1 MKITIFRRHFAFV
14 CLLAFVANL
23 AALGQA
29 PGTGAITGVVSDTA
43 SRVIGNAEVEV
54 VNDATHASRSVL
66 TSAVGV
72 FRVPL
77 LLPGSYTVTVKA
89 AGFAPRTSPH
99 VEVTVS
105 ETASLN
111 FTLSVASSS
120 ATVEVDSDAEMVQQE
135 SSTLGRA
142 VDEKAI
148 EALPLANRNFTQI
161 LSLSPGVVV
170 ALPDAAQLGRGT
182 QDVTSNG
189 AKTTSNNLQFNGVD
203 ANNLSQNSAAND
215 GEEVGVAIP
224 APDAIQEFKVQTANY
239 DAAYGRGAGANVDL
253 VSRSGANRFHGSAWE
268 FVRNNIFNA
277 NDFFLKLDGQ
287 PRPTLKQNQFGAS
300 IGGPIRRDKTFFFGE
315 YQGLTSSN
323 GAGSAVTAL
332 LPQLTSDRS
341 AAALGAQ
348 FCPSGHANSAG
359 YLTNAGGT
367 QVACDGS
374 NINPVALALL
384 NFKFAN
390 GNFAIPNPQLNLPST
405 GAGQLPEGQSTFAI
419 PASYKEN
426 QFSVNIDQNFSD
438 KNTLAGRYF
447 FSRAPTVEAFSPNA
461 ANVPGWGTNELDE
474 NDMFVLSDTH
484 IFSPNLINVARF
496 GFMRFDGLAA
506 VANPILASDLGIGT
520 PTGVGGAS
528 VEAPGISI
536 SGLFTTGDAGTPAQW
551 QNTDSFIWQDTVSFT
566 RGRQSARF
574 GAEVKRH
581 QVAVDA
587 PFSTSGL
594 LQIATFDDF
603 LLGQSA
609 AELAGHNGTPPVT
622 GVSNV
627 TDSQGSSGLFRKD
640 ERYTDLAFFVQDDIQ
655 LNPRLTVNAGLR
667 YEIFGPPTEI
677 HGLLPSFDPGI
688 ALHAVP
694 ATGSLSGF
702 TVPANYHGAI
712 PQGVTRTPTAGLW
725 STDYHDISPRI
736 GFALRLTQNPTLL
749 LRGGYGFYYDR
760 PSGDFAESQLGQQP
774 FSVQQL
780 AFNAQNA
787 AATLHAPFNPLLPAL
802 SSFPIYQPRIAGGG
816 SFTSGVSP
824 HVIDPYTQEYNLNF
838 QLAVSHDELLEVG
851 YVGSHTTHSPGS
863 VEFNQALLASPQNP
877 VNGATMNTA
886 ANVVQRV
893 PFQGIA
899 TGSLFS
905 DTNYEA
911 NYNSLQASITRRFSH
926 GLQFLG
932 SYTWSK
938 ILDET
943 SGSGGSGVFELWLP
957 TNDQNNPRQAY
968 GLTDFDRDQRAVVS
982 FTWDAPKLSN
992 APALARQILNGW
1004 QLSGIGVIQSGSP
1017 ITVLDSNAGLV
1028 YGNFENRAQRTT
1040 APVSTHGSLHS
1051 RVLNGYLSSSAFTI
1065 APEAPNGGGPGDTD
1079 FGQSGVGFVRG
1090 PGQHNVDMAV
1100 ERIFPVTESS
1110 SVHFRTEFF
1119 NLTNTPQFANPN
1131 NSVDFIEGPNGPVN
1145 VSPSFGQIFSTIA
1158 NPRIIQFAAKFQ
1170 F

>member
-1 MKITIFRRHFAFV
+1 MRITIFRRHFAFV

-551 QNTDSFIWQDTVSFT
+551 QNTDTFIWQDTVSFT

-581 QVAVDA
+581 QVDVDA

-702 TVPANYHGAI
+702 TVPANYPGAI

-787 AATLHAPFNPLLPAL
+787 AATLQAPFNPLLPAL

-968 GLTDFDRDQRAVVS
+968 GLTDFDRDQRAVAS

-1004 QLSGIGVIQSGSP
+1004 QFSGIGVIQSGSP

-1110 SVHFRTEFF
+1110 SFHFRTEFF

>member
-1 MKITIFRRHFAFV
+1 MNLTIFCRHFAFV
-14 CLLAFVANL
+14 CLLAFAANFI
-23 AALGQA
+23 AHGQA
-29 PGTGAITGVVSDTA
+29 PGTGAISGVVSDTTG
-43 SRVIGNAEVEV
+43 RVIGDAEVEA
-54 VNDATHASRSVL
+54 VNGATHASRSVF
-66 TSAVGV
+66 TSAEGV

-89 AGFAPRTSPH
+89 AGFAPRTSTH

-111 FTLSVASSS
+111 LTLSVASSS
-120 ATVEVDSDAEMVQQE
+120 ATVEVDSDTEIVQQE

-142 VDEKAI
+142 VDQEAI

-170 ALPDAAQLGRGT
+170 TLPDAAQLGRGT

-300 IGGPIRRDKTFFFGE
+300 IGGPIRKDKTFFFGE

-348 FCPSGHANSAG
+348 FCPAGHANSAG

-390 GNFAIPNPQLNLPST
+390 GNFAVPNPQVNLPST
-405 GAGQLPEGQSTFAI
+405 RAGQLPVGQSTFAI

-426 QFSVNIDQNFSD
+426 QFSVNLDQNFSD
-438 KNTLAGRYF
+438 KNSLAGRYF

-484 IFSPNLINVARF
+484 IFSANLINVARF
-496 GFMRFDGLAA
+496 GFMRFDGLSA

-520 PTGVGGAS
+520 PTGVSGAS

-536 SGLFTTGDAGTPAQW
+536 NGLFTTGDAGTPAQW
-551 QNTDSFIWQDTVSFT
+551 QNTDSFIWQDTVSYT
-566 RGRQSARF
+566 RGRQSLRF

-581 QVAVDA
+581 QVDVDA

-594 LQIATFDDF
+594 LQIGTFDDF

-609 AELAGHNGTPPVT
+609 AQNGSPT

-640 ERYTDLAFFVQDDIQ
+640 ERYTDLAFFAQDDIR
-655 LNPRLTVNAGLR
+655 LSPRLTVNAGLR

-677 HGLLPSFDPGI
+677 HGLLPNFDPAI
-688 ALHAVP
+688 ALGSVP
-694 ATGSLSGF
+694 VNGSLSGF
-702 TVPANYHGAI
+702 TVPANYPGPV
-712 PQGVTRTPTAGLW
+712 PQGVTRTSTAGLW

-736 GFALRLTQNPTLL
+736 GFALRLMESPPLL
-749 LRGGYGFYYDR
+749 LRGGYGIYYDR

-780 AFNAQNA
+780 AFNAQNG
-787 AATLHAPFNPLLPAL
+787 AATLQSPFNPLLPSLA
-802 SSFPIYQPRIAGGG
+802 SFPIYQPRIAGGG
-816 SFTSGVSP
+816 SFTSGASP
-824 HVIDPYTQEYNLNF
+824 HIIDPYTQEYNLNF
-838 QLAVSHDELLEVG
+838 QLALSHNELLEVG

-863 VEFNQALLASPQNP
+863 VEFNQALLASAQHP
-877 VNGATMNTA
+877 VNGTAMNTA

-905 DTNYEA
+905 DTNFEA
-911 NYNSLQASITRRFSH
+911 NYNSLQASVTRRFAH

-943 SGSGGSGVFELWLP
+943 SGSGGSDVFELWLL
-957 TNDQNNPRQAY
+957 TNNQYNPRQAY

-982 FTWDAPKLSN
+982 FTWDAPKFRD
-992 APALARQILNGW
+992 APRLTRQILNGW
-1004 QLSGIGVIQSGSP
+1004 QFSGIGVVQSGSP
-1017 ITVLDSNAGLV
+1017 ITVLDANAGLV
-1028 YGNFENRAQRTT
+1028 YGNFENRAQRS
-1040 APVSTHGSLHS
+1040 ASPVSTRGSIYS
-1051 RVLNGYLSSSAFTI
+1051 RVVNGYLTANAFTI
-1065 APEAPNGGGPGDTD
+1065 APEAPNGSGPGDTD
-1079 FGQSGVGFVRG
+1079 FGNSGVGFVRG

-1100 ERIFPVTESS
+1100 ERIFPVTESTS
-1110 SVHFRTEFF
+1110 FHFRTEFF
-1119 NLTNTPQFANPN
+1119 NLTNSPQFANPN
-1131 NSVDFIEGPNGPVN
+1131 NNVDFTSGPSGPVN
-1145 VSPSFGQIFSTIA
+1145 LNPAFGQITSTIA